1 MELPIIGFIQERLAE
16 SDVTLE
22 TRQGTAFYD
31 LFIKPQELMLD
42 PLLSAMEV
50 SLVAQS
56 VRRILLTDNP
66 DAFNENSVDDIAANV
81 YVIRDP
87 GGKATTTV
95 RVFYSQPLDKEFP
108 ALTAEVAVGNGV
120 SFFNSA
126 DILISSAEMALN
138 ISGSLYFMDF
148 PVIAE
153 AEGSEYNVAA
163 GDITVFV
170 NDPDAVSVTNLS
182 DAVDGLPRETNTQLL
197 NRSKNS
203 IGVRDLET
211 IKGINAIIRENFPFI
226 GQIQAIGFGDPE
238 MMRDILFNAHV
249 GGKTDIYLKTPA
261 LQTKS
266 ANFLSLDFDTTRQV
280 PRSTN
285 RELLA
290 SSSVD
295 PLAPLGTPFIVVGS
309 MDVKED
315 VIETAA
321 SIISASVPSGTG
333 LDLSSGEWIKLQING
348 GVPKNIKISGAN
360 PAQTQRFEI
369 INSINATLG
378 KTLVQPYG
386 TDKMR
391 LASDI
396 IGAGSQ
402 IVFMT
407 PDSPRTDG
415 TLTLFP
421 AASAAGYVPS
431 VTDGTIDGVV
441 AIHYIETVDYSV
453 DYANGLIWKLPGSA
467 IRSGDTVDGPAIDG
481 AISSGSDIFQSP
493 NVGEFADVRVGDEVI
508 ITTST
513 GIAPGSYFV
522 KEVQSDQV
530 LKLQGFNPTGTD
542 SAVQYSIKSHQ
553 VVVISYLYNPL
564 SIDIGPQVVLADG
577 ITRGIRPGR
586 ENFTIT
592 DVPFIDLISIEEID
606 PDTEEG
612 LGVFLTPPG
621 GYGVGGYGSGGYGT
635 GAGTDYEFRV
645 NKPAERFSVYEDS
658 VILFNSSLF
667 GKSYK
672 ITYYCAPE
680 ILAIHNLSR
689 NDLERVTGADV
700 LPKNF
705 VPGFVDIPITIRR
718 DATNINALTTAELQT
733 AVATYV
739 EATEGEP
746 IEASQ
751 INAIIENGGAKSVK
765 DPFTMQLT
773 VVNTDGS
780 TSIYFSQDL
789 LEAPDVVL
797 PRQTDNFVTPRII
810 HFFSRA
816 IVLTEETT

>member
-1 MELPIIGFIQERLAE
+1 MELPIIGFIKERLAE
-16 SDVTLE
+16 SDTTLE
-22 TRQGTAFYD
+22 TRAGTAFYD

-56 VRRILLTDNP
+56 VRRILLTDDP

-81 YVIRDP
+81 YVVRDL

-120 SFFNSA
+120 SFFNSE

-138 ISGSLYFMDF
+138 ISGSLFFMDF

-153 AEGSEYNVAA
+153 AEGSEYNVPA

-182 DAVDGLPRETNTQLL
+182 DAIDGLPKETNTQLL

-211 IKGINAIIRENFPFI
+211 IKGINAIIRENFPFV

-266 ANFLSLDFDTTRQV
+266 TKFVGLDFDSTREIS
-280 PRSTN
+280 RSTN

-290 SSSVD
+290 SSASD
-295 PLAPLGTPFIVVGS
+295 PLAPLGTPLIVVGS
-309 MDVKED
+309 LDVKED

-321 SIISASVPSGTG
+321 SIISASVPATIGI
-333 LDLSSGEWIKLQING
+333 DLSTNEWIKLQING
-348 GVPKNIKISGAN
+348 GTPINIKISGAT
-360 PAQTQRFEI
+360 PTQTQRFEI

-407 PDSPRTDG
+407 PDTPRTDG
-415 TLTLFP
+415 TLILFP
-421 AASAAGYVPS
+421 AASAAGYVPTI
-431 VTDGTIDGVV
+431 TDGVIDGVV
-441 AIHYIETVDYSV
+441 AIHYVETVDYSV
-453 DYANGLIWKLPGSA
+453 DYTNGLIWKLPGSA
-467 IRSGDTVDGPAIDG
+467 IRSGDTVDGPALDG
-481 AISSGSDIFQSP
+481 AITSGSHIFQSP
-493 NVGEFADVRVGDEVI
+493 NIGEFTNVRVGDELVI
-508 ITTST
+508 TAST
-513 GIAPGSYFV
+513 GIATGSYFV
-522 KEVQSDQV
+522 TEVQSDQA
-530 LKLQGFNPTGTD
+530 LRIQSFTPTSSD
-542 SAVQYSIKSHQ
+542 SAVEYYIKSHQ

-564 SIDIGPQVVLADG
+564 SVDIGPQVVLTDG

-592 DVPFIDLISIEEID
+592 DVPFIDIISIEEID
-606 PDTEEG
+606 PDTQEG

-645 NKPAERFSVYEDS
+645 NKPPERFSVYEDS
-658 VILFNSSLF
+658 MILFNASLF
-667 GKSYK
+667 GKSYEV
-672 ITYYCAPE
+672 TYYCAPE

-705 VPGFVDIPITIRR
+705 VPGFVDMAITIRR
-718 DATNINALTTAELQT
+718 DPTNISALTTDELQT
-733 AVATYV
+733 AVANYV
-739 EATEGEP
+739 ESTEGVP

-773 VVNTDGS
+773 VINTDGS
-780 TSIYFSQDL
+780 SSIYFSQDL

-797 PRQTDNFVTPRII
+797 PRETSNFVTPRII
-810 HFFSRA
+810 HVYPRN
-816 IVLTEETT
+816 IILTEEV